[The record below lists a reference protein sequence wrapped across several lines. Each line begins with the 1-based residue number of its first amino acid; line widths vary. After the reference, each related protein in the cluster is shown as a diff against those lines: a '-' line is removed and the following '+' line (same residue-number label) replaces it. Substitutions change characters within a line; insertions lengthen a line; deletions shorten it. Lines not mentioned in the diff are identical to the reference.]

1 MPSRSAF
8 PAGSREPRIAP
19 LEAPYPE
26 EIERMLA
33 KWMGPIRDRDPLRLF
48 RTLSIHG
55 ELASRMG
62 VLGAGLL
69 GHPRV
74 TPREREIVIQRITAR
89 CGAEYEW
96 GVHAK
101 VFGKNVELN
110 EAQLAATAHGASDD
124 PAWSERERLLI
135 RLADEIHEA
144 ADLSDSLWSKL
155 IEHWSN
161 EELIELVVTAG
172 WYRVISALV
181 NTIRPELEPWAARFP
196 VRPASQ
202 SE

>member
-1 MPSRSAF
+1 MPLPSAL
-8 PAGSREPRIAP
+8 PTRSREPRIAP
-19 LEAPYPE
+19 LEPPYPE

-48 RTLSIHG
+48 RTLSVHA

-101 VFGKNVELN
+101 VFGENVELN

-124 PAWSERERLLI
+124 PAWSERDRLLI
-135 RLADEIHEA
+135 RLADEIHEV

-181 NTIRPELEPWAARFP
+181 NTIHPELEPWAARFP
-196 VRPASQ
+196 VRPAAQ

>member
-1 MPSRSAF
+1 MPSPSAF
-8 PAGSREPRIAP
+8 LASSREPRIAP
-19 LEAPYPE
+19 LDAPYPE

-69 GHPRV
+69 GSPRV
-74 TPREREIVIQRITAR
+74 TPRECEIVIQRINTAR
-89 CGAEYEW
+89 GGAECEW
-96 GVHAK
+96 GVHTK
-101 VFGKNVELN
+101 VFGENVELN

-124 PAWSERERLLI
+124 LALSERDRLLI

-144 ADLSDSLWSKL
+144 ADLSDSLWSK
-155 IEHWSN
+155 
-161 EELIELVVTAG
+161 AD
-172 WYRVISALV
+172 RALV
-181 NTIRPELEPWAARFP
+181 ERGADRAGRDGRLIPGDIPPGQHHPSRARAVGRSLP
-196 VRPASQ
+196 RPARVA
-202 SE
+202 E